1 MAIPPAPGKAAE
13 LPSEPMTPATERT
26 RASGS
31 APRLSLRRRRQL
43 QGVAYA
49 LPTILL
55 VSIFFVLPL
64 LLVGRMSVS
73 DWSLLSGD
81 HGLNAPDNYSAIN
94 ANRLFWPAVVFTIEY
109 TILVTALLI
118 GLGLGLALL
127 VQEGSRYV
135 GGLRTVFLLPVAV
148 GLASASLLF
157 WGFYSPSIGPISPL
171 LEQMGV
177 TTEPI
182 SFLGS
187 PLAALLSTTFLIVWK
202 FAGLY
207 MLILLVGLQAI
218 PPDVYEAAAVDGA
231 TRRQT
236 LRRITLPLLRPSLAL
251 ALILCITGSL
261 LAFDQF
267 YILTKGGPANSTV
280 TVVQLIYREAFQRQN
295 LGTAAAISIVV
306 LVVLLALNVVQFRGL
321 RGSERG

>member
-1 MAIPPAPGKAAE
+1 MTTVTPRLRAPQ
-13 LPSEPMTPATERT
+13 
-26 RASGS
+26 
-31 APRLSLRRRRQL
+31 LSLRRSRQL
-43 QGVAYA
+43 QGLAYA
-49 LPTILL
+49 TPTILL
-55 VSIFFVLPL
+55 VGVFFILPL

-81 HGLNAPDNYSAIN
+81 RGINFPDNFAEITP
-94 ANRLFWPAVVFTIEY
+94 NRLFWPAVVFTIEY
-109 TILVTALLI
+109 TVLVTVLLV
-118 GLGLGLALL
+118 GLGLALALL
-127 VQEGSRYV
+127 VQEGGRYV
-135 GGLRTVFLLPVAV
+135 GGLRTIYLLPVAV

-157 WGFYSPSIGPISPL
+157 WGLYSPSIGPIGPVL
-171 LEQMGV
+171 QQMGL
-177 TTEPI
+177 TSEPI
-182 SFLGS
+182 SFLGT

-218 PPDVYEAAAVDGA
+218 PREVYEAAAADGA
-231 TRRQT
+231 NRSQT

-267 YILTKGGPANSTV
+267 FILTKGGPNNSTV

-295 LGTAAAISIVV
+295 LGTAAALSLVV
-306 LVVLLALNVVQFRGL
+306 LVALLALNAVQFRGL
-321 RGSERG
+321 RSPDKA